1 MTDHADGGTTDRTKS
16 AEGMS
21 AEGMSAEEQWRAAT
35 ANGSF
40 EALMGEVVEAASRS
54 AGTLVLEGFRVAR
67 RAARA
72 TRQALDPL
80 LVAIRS
86 GTSLREDLLR
96 MVSRLLDDPPIGDT
110 TWSQPV
116 PSSSEGHPSG
126 APSPEDLPPE
136 MAELHDAIVQGVRRA
151 AAAGEVD
158 TPEGVEAIAWALTS
172 LLMTLAMRSREGEDT
187 APLIAAAT
195 SAMEDLLGSADPSA
209 AR

>member
-1 MTDHADGGTTDRTKS
+1 MTDHADGGTTDRTK
-16 AEGMS
+16 S

-96 MVSRLLDDPPIGDT
+96 
-110 TWSQPV
+110 PV
-116 PSSSEGHPSG
+116 PRWPHQ
-126 APSPEDLPPE
+126 LPCG
-136 MAELHDAIVQGVRRA
+136 LHLSVLR
-151 AAAGEVD
+151 
-158 TPEGVEAIAWALTS
+158 
-172 LLMTLAMRSREGEDT
+172 
-187 APLIAAAT
+187 
-195 SAMEDLLGSADPSA
+195 
-209 AR
+209 